1 MDFLRLWRSHDDMWF
16 LQLRPFLP
24 LRQRQSILY
33 KARIPPLMSDMS
45 RPQIFPWR
53 YGMFLALLAS
63 MAPLGLVLRW
73 HEAVM
78 GGFDLAALAFI
89 LSAWPLLDADPDAMR
104 RKAADNDANRQLML
118 LLTGI
123 VSVVILVA
131 VGVAVSQHGGPSAAA
146 IALVLATLALAWLF
160 SNLVYAMHYAHI
172 FYRDDGKGRDSGGLD
187 FPDTQEP
194 GYWDFL
200 YFAFTLGMTFPTS
213 DVAVKSGAMRQT
225 VLFHC
230 LAAFLFNLG
239 ILAFTI
245 NVLGGS

>member
-1 MDFLRLWRSHDDMWF
+1 MHG
-16 LQLRPFLP
+16 
-24 LRQRQSILY
+24 
-33 KARIPPLMSDMS
+33 MS

-63 MAPLGLVLRW
+63 MAPFGLLLPW

-78 GGFDLAALAFI
+78 AGFDLAALAFI
-89 LSAWPLLDADPDAMR
+89 LSVWPLLDADPDAMR
-104 RKAADNDANRQLML
+104 RKAADNDVNRQLML

-123 VSVVILVA
+123 VSMVILVA
-131 VGVAVSQHGGPSAAA
+131 VGVAVSQHGGPSAGA

-172 FYRDDGKGRDSGGLD
+172 FYLGDGKGRDSGGLD

-194 GYWDFL
+194 SYWDFL
-200 YFAFTLGMTFPTS
+200 YFAFTLGMTFQTS
-213 DVAVKSGAMRQT
+213 DVAVKSGSIRQT
-225 VLFHC
+225 ALFHC

>member
-1 MDFLRLWRSHDDMWF
+1 
-16 LQLRPFLP
+16 
-24 LRQRQSILY
+24 
-33 KARIPPLMSDMS
+33 MS
-45 RPQIFPWR
+45 RSQIFPWR

-63 MAPLGLVLRW
+63 MVPFGLLLLPW

-78 GGFDLAALAFI
+78 AGFDVAALAFI

-123 VSVVILVA
+123 VSVVILIA
-131 VGVAVSQHGGPSAAA
+131 VGVAVSQHGGHSVAA
-146 IALVLATLALAWLF
+146 IALLLGTLALAWLF

-172 FYRDDGKGRDSGGLD
+172 FYLAGGKGGDSGGLD
-187 FPDTQEP
+187 FPDTREP

-200 YFAFTLGMTFPTS
+200 YFAFTLGMTFQTS
-213 DVAVKSGAMRQT
+213 DVAVTNGEMRQT
-225 VLFHC
+225 ALFHC
-230 LAAFLFNLG
+230 LAAFVFNLG

-245 NVLGGS
+245 NVLGGG